1 MARVRGVTGEGRWR
15 REWSFCLVCPLLLF
29 ACSDGS
35 CLPYWE
41 LCNER
46 PRPRGQ
52 ELRQASGHQLTEALG
67 PVSWEERDPAH
78 NRLCERWSRWSVSWA
93 FRWDP
98 GPSWHFDYSLMG
110 DLELRIQ
117 LVKVK
122 VLSCSVVSNFVTPWT
137 VACQAKILEWAA
149 ILFSRGSSLP
159 RDRTWVSC
167 LLHCRFF
174 TVWATRE
181 AQLSCTQIPE
191 LHNLWDNKYVLF

>member
-1 MARVRGVTGEGRWR
+1 MLALKEQATWQGTEDLRPPAQEELSPANNDEFGSRPY
-15 REWSFCLVCPLLLF
+15 PL
-29 ACSDGS
+29 
-35 CLPYWE
+35 
-41 LCNER
+41 
-46 PRPRGQ
+46 
-52 ELRQASGHQLTEALG
+52 
-67 PVSWEERDPAH
+67 
-78 NRLCERWSRWSVSWA
+78 ERWSASADNLFSARERPLGGQV
-93 FRWDP
+93 FRWEP
-98 GPSWHFDYSLMG
+98 GPGWHFDYSLMG

-137 VACQAKILEWAA
+137 VACQARILEWAA

-191 LHNLWDNKYVLF
+191 LQNLWDNKYVLF